1 MPRSRTSCGAILVA
15 AGFVFCINRVAS
27 AGELLAVRFED
38 GALYRASTVDGSLT
52 PTIPTAQ
59 SFVGALEMSPADGF
73 VYGFTAEQIL
83 FRFHPTTFELEVLGK
98 LDQFLVEGGLAFAP
112 DGTAYA
118 ATGGSAKTPQLYR
131 LNVNTLA
138 MTLVGTISG
147 GAHDINGLA
156 WRADGTLVGTDRESN
171 SLITIDPTTAASS
184 ALAPLTPLVGAVGG
198 MAVLDGVGY
207 LATGTPGS
215 TTPGSNELWR
225 FDLFTGQHARVGSFA
240 PTIGF
245 PSVGISGLAA
255 IPEPSLSAFVIGV
268 HLAAR
273 RRRRGL

>member
-1 MPRSRTSCGAILVA
+1 MPRSLVSCGAILVA
-15 AGFVFCINRVAS
+15 VGFILCIHSVAS

-52 PTIPTAQ
+52 PTIPTGM
-59 SFVGALEMSPADGF
+59 SFVGALEMSPTDGF

-83 FRFHPTTFELEVLGK
+83 FRFHPTTFELEVVGK
-98 LDQFLVEGGLAFAP
+98 LDQFLIEGGLAFAP

-118 ATGGSAKTPQLYR
+118 ATGGSLEAPELYR
-131 LNVNTLA
+131 LDVNTLV
-138 MTLVGTISG
+138 MSLVGTITG

-156 WRADGTLVGTDRESN
+156 WRGDGKLIGIDRESN
-171 SLITIDPTTAASS
+171 SLITIDPSTAESS
-184 ALAPLTPLVGAVGG
+184 TLAPLTPLAGAVGG
-198 MAVLDGVGY
+198 MVVLDGVGY

-225 FDLFTGQHARVGSFA
+225 FDLFTGQHVRVGSFA

-245 PSVGISGLAA
+245 PSAGISGLAA
-255 IPEPSLSAFVIGV
+255 IPEASLGAVAFTPFLI
-268 HLAAR
+268 LLR
-273 RRRRGL
+273 RRRSL